1 MSTTLKPLWPKS
13 QPDNP
18 EDMRPI
24 SNPSMHTTIVGTAN
38 MEHLADNL
46 LTAELGPLPPDM
58 YAEAQRR
65 LSTATQPS

>member
-1 MSTTLKPLWPKS
+1 
-13 QPDNP
+13 
-18 EDMRPI
+18 MRPI

-46 LTAELGPLPPDM
+46 RTAELGPLPPDV

-65 LSTATQPS
+65 LSTATQSS

>member
-1 MSTTLKPLWPKS
+1 MKLLWSKR
-13 QPDNP
+13 QPDTP